1 MLECTSKH
9 DTHSTYDTINIY
21 HIRGAVGNR
30 SAYPNGVHKM
40 NMAICRL
47 LSERRSGNM
56 LELNYRDAR
65 PIYEQIK
72 DGLRRL
78 ILSDVI
84 RQDEKLPSVRELASQ
99 LAINPNTIQKAY
111 RELEQ
116 EGYVYTVSGR
126 GSFAAPLS
134 DVRSGR
140 QEILLEQFDETVTE
154 LLYLKKDPDEL
165 KKRIDELQQGGAKA

>member
-1 MLECTSKH
+1 
-9 DTHSTYDTINIY
+9 
-21 HIRGAVGNR
+21 
-30 SAYPNGVHKM
+30 
-40 NMAICRL
+40 
-47 LSERRSGNM
+47 M

-78 ILSDVI
+78 ILSNVI
-84 RQDEKLPSVRELASQ
+84 REDEKLPSVRELASQ

-116 EGYVYTVSGR
+116 ERYIYTVSGR

-140 QEILLEQFDETVTE
+140 REEMFKQFDGAVTE
-154 LLYLKKDPDEL
+154 LLYLKTSPDEL
-165 KKRIDELQQGGAKA
+165 KQRIDSLQKNNGEVQEL

>member
-1 MLECTSKH
+1 
-9 DTHSTYDTINIY
+9 
-21 HIRGAVGNR
+21 
-30 SAYPNGVHKM
+30 
-40 NMAICRL
+40 
-47 LSERRSGNM
+47 M

-84 RQDEKLPSVRELASQ
+84 RQNERLPSVRDLASQ

-126 GSFAAPLS
+126 GSFAAPL
-134 DVRSGR
+134 DEVGTAR
-140 QEILLEQFDETVTE
+140 QQMLFAQFDEAVTE
-154 LLYLKKDPDEL
+154 LLYLKKTPEEL
-165 KKRIDELQQGGAKA
+165 KQRIDRLQQGGADND

>member
-1 MLECTSKH
+1 MQNVAGDLYQEV
-9 DTHSTYDTINIY
+9 
-21 HIRGAVGNR
+21 VGKEEW
-30 SAYPNGVHKM
+30 H
-40 NMAICRL
+40 
-47 LSERRSGNM
+47 M

-84 RQDEKLPSVRELASQ
+84 RQDEKLPSVRDLASQ

-140 QEILLEQFDETVTE
+140 QDMLLAQFDEAVTE
-154 LLYLKKDPDEL
+154 LLCLKKNPEDL
-165 KKRIDELQQGGAKA
+165 KKRIDALEQGGVQK